1 MHPKIVNN
9 LVNYFFLK
17 RIILKGAWEEHAL
30 VCTGV
35 KLINNAWAILL
46 ADPKRIFFPLGC
58 EAQAKI

>member
-1 MHPKIVNN
+1 MHPKLVNN

-17 RIILKGAWEEHAL
+17 GAGEEHAL
-30 VCTGV
+30 VCTVV
-35 KLINNAWAILL
+35 KVINNAWAILL